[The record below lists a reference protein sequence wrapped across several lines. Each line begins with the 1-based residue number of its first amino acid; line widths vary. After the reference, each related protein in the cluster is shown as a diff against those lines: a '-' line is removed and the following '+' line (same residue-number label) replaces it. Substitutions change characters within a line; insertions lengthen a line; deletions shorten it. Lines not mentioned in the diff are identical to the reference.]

1 MAAVLEEFYE
11 NLRAV
16 GVSAH
21 TGAGIDD
28 FLDAVDAAV
37 DEYNDEYK
45 PLLEKLKA
53 EKVAKQAA
61 QQEAE
66 WKALKKDMGPHGKVV
81 IDGTKQREVE
91 LQPEELPE
99 GPDISLAEL
108 EEQEERLSRGK

>member
-28 FLDAVDAAV
+28 FLVAVDEAV
-37 DEYNDEYK
+37 DEYNTEYK

-53 EKVAKQAA
+53 EKLAKQEA

-66 WKALKKDMGPHGKVV
+66 WKVG
-81 IDGTKQREVE
+81 Q
-91 LQPEELPE
+91 
-99 GPDISLAEL
+99 SLAL
-108 EEQEERLSRGK
+108 HHCNITTQRLHRSCV